1 MMHRPWSIIIAFF
14 HGININRLFLMS
26 LVCFSGLLPFSTAIE
41 RLNVMYM
48 SKKEEQLTKLQN
60 ESFLW
65 PYGVDWKSYLTIF
78 NHDTVSYRISSS
90 TLVREM
96 EKGLKI
102 KGMGIDQECKK
113 FTDFRPFCSI
123 MNWSRV
129 LSITLI

>member
-1 MMHRPWSIIIAFF
+1 MMHRPWSIIVAFF
-14 HGININRLFLMS
+14 YGININRLFLMS
-26 LVCFSGLLPFSTAIE
+26 LVCFPGLLSFSTAIE

-78 NHDTVSYRISSS
+78 NLDTASYRISSS

-123 MNWSRV
+123 MNGSRV